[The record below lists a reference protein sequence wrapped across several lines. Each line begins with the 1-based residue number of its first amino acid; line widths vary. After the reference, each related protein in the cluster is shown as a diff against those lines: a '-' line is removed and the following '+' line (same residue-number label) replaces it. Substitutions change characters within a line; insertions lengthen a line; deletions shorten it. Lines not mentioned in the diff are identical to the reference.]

1 MTGFRRFV
9 GIDWSG
15 AAGEAQHGIQVAE
28 IEMGWAAPRLIRPRS
43 GGPWSRRAVME
54 LILAAG
60 KAPTLFGIDFA
71 FSIPWDE
78 TDDLF
83 RLTGLKDARGLW
95 ELVDD
100 RCRDAPHLYAGPIWS
115 AADSPFRP
123 YIFHHG
129 SQHRGAR
136 YSRTRK
142 RQVDLLAGDAISI
155 YHMVG
160 PQVGAG
166 SFAGMRML
174 HGLAQAAGS
183 GVAIWPFQPIDRA
196 AHAVVEIYPSLFYR
210 QAGMRRPRKADLLA
224 SKFAALETALAFHG
238 AAGIGDPDDC
248 RSVDQADA
256 LISAAALRGIA
267 SNGCSLF
274 RLEGLQSDPREGWI
288 LGVPSGQAA
297 AAD

>member
-28 IEMGWAAPRLIRPRS
+28 IEIGWAAPRLLRPHT
-43 GGPWSRRAVME
+43 GGRWSRNAVMQ
-54 LILAAG
+54 LILAGG
-60 KAPTLFGIDFA
+60 KTPTLFGIDFA

-83 RLTGLKDARGLW
+83 KLTGLDDVRSLW
-95 ELVDD
+95 KLVDD
-100 RCRDAPHLYAGPIWS
+100 RCRDVPHLYAGPIWL

-123 YIFHHG
+123 YIFHHASG
-129 SQHRGAR
+129 HRGPR
-136 YSRTRK
+136 YSRERK
-142 RQVDLLAGDAISI
+142 RQVDLMAGDAISI

-174 HGLAQAAGS
+174 HAIAKAAGS
-183 GVAIWPFQPIDRA
+183 GVAIWPFQPIDHS

-210 QAGMRRPRKADLLA
+210 QAGVHRPRKADLLT

-238 AAGIGDPDDC
+238 AAGVCDSNDC

-267 SNGCSLF
+267 SNDNPF
-274 RLEGLQSDPREGWI
+274 PLEGLQSDPREGWI